1 MFYCD
6 IKHLDIL
13 HGSGHVWY
21 LRCFCLLW
29 LAVEFKSFTVLRS
42 SKYIKQTDQNNCSCF
57 FFLVLIKTKA
67 NKAAIFVF
75 EIFVTIKISVFVV
88 RDTRQ
93 FSKSIFFSE
102 VRSDLD
108 FNLDC
113 LILWLCIWPFAKE
126 NVLTRIYN
134 VRRSS
139 RRFKL
144 ISFLIIVS
152 VDLLLILD
160 IFSWII
166 GFFIKVDTMLL
177 KSILVVETLV
187 IVLKW
192 HSATLNINV
201 TLLSAADLELLQH
214 PRWSTLW

>member
-29 LAVEFKSFTVLRS
+29 LAVEFKSFTVLRN

-57 FFLVLIKTKA
+57 FLLVLIKTKA
-67 NKAAIFVF
+67 NKAAIFAF

-108 FNLDC
+108 FKLDC
-113 LILWLCIWPFAKE
+113 LILWLCIW
-126 NVLTRIYN
+126 
-134 VRRSS
+134 
-139 RRFKL
+139 
-144 ISFLIIVS
+144 SFLQKKM
-152 VDLLLILD
+152 
-160 IFSWII
+160 FWYEY
-166 GFFIKVDTMLL
+166 TMLEDL
-177 KSILVVETLV
+177 QGNLRR
-187 IVLKW
+187 
-192 HSATLNINV
+192 
-201 TLLSAADLELLQH
+201 LLF
-214 PRWSTLW
+214 

>member
-1 MFYCD
+1 M
-6 IKHLDIL
+6 
-13 HGSGHVWY
+13 
-21 LRCFCLLW
+21 
-29 LAVEFKSFTVLRS
+29 
-42 SKYIKQTDQNNCSCF
+42 
-57 FFLVLIKTKA
+57 
-67 NKAAIFVF
+67 
-75 EIFVTIKISVFVV
+75 V
-88 RDTRQ
+88 RVTRQ

-113 LILWLCIWPFAKE
+113 LILWLCTWSSAKE

-134 VRRSS
+134 ARRSS
-139 RRFKL
+139 RRSKS

-166 GFFIKVDTMLL
+166 GFFIKIDAMFLQQL
-177 KSILVVETLV
+177 LVVGYYWFSCWLLLVTLV

-192 HSATLNINV
+192 HSATLNINF
-201 TLLSAADLELLQH
+201 TLLSTFH
-214 PRWSTLW
+214 NSPRSNISI

>member
-6 IKHLDIL
+6 TKHLDIY
-13 HGSGHVWY
+13 GSSHVCY

-29 LAVEFKSFTVLRS
+29 LAMEFKSFMILRN
-42 SKYIKQTDQNNCSCF
+42 SKYIKQTNQNNFSCF
-57 FFLVLIKTKA
+57 FLLILIKTKA

-75 EIFVTIKISVFVV
+75 QIFVTIKIAVFMV

-93 FSKSIFFSE
+93 FLKSILFSK
-102 VRSDLD
+102 VCNDLD

-139 RRFKL
+139 RRFKV
-144 ISFLIIVS
+144 ISLLIIVS
-152 VDLLLILD
+152 VYLLRILD
-160 IFSWII
+160 IFSLII
-166 GFFIKVDTMLL
+166 GFFIKVDTLVSCWNTSYCFEMTLRV
-177 KSILVVETLV
+177 KRTAWIL
-187 IVLKW
+187 
-192 HSATLNINV
+192 
-201 TLLSAADLELLQH
+201 
-214 PRWSTLW
+214 

>member
-1 MFYCD
+1 M
-6 IKHLDIL
+6 
-13 HGSGHVWY
+13 
-21 LRCFCLLW
+21 
-29 LAVEFKSFTVLRS
+29 
-42 SKYIKQTDQNNCSCF
+42 
-57 FFLVLIKTKA
+57 
-67 NKAAIFVF
+67 
-75 EIFVTIKISVFVV
+75 V

-113 LILWLCIWPFAKE
+113 SILWLCIWPFAKE
-126 NVLTRIYN
+126 NVLTQIYN

-139 RRFKL
+139 RRFKA
-144 ISFLIIVS
+144 ISFLIIAS
-152 VDLLLILD
+152 VDLRLILD
-160 IFSWII
+160 IFSSII

-177 KSILVVETLV
+177 QSILIAGTLV

>member
-1 MFYCD
+1 M
-6 IKHLDIL
+6 
-13 HGSGHVWY
+13 VW
-21 LRCFCLLW
+21 
-29 LAVEFKSFTVLRS
+29 
-42 SKYIKQTDQNNCSCF
+42 
-57 FFLVLIKTKA
+57 
-67 NKAAIFVF
+67 
-75 EIFVTIKISVFVV
+75 
-88 RDTRQ
+88 DTRQ

-113 LILWLCIWPFAKE
+113 LILWLCIWHFAKE
-126 NVLTRIYN
+126 NVLTRIYS
-134 VRRSS
+134 VKRSS
-139 RRFKL
+139 RRFKA
-144 ISFLIIVS
+144 ISCLIIVS

-177 KSILVVETLV
+177 KSILVVVILV

-201 TLLSAADLELLQH
+201 TLLSEADLELLQH

>member
-6 IKHLDIL
+6 TKHLDI
-13 HGSGHVWY
+13 HGSSDVCY

-29 LAVEFKSFTVLRS
+29 LAMEFKSFTVLGN
-42 SKYIKQTDQNNCSCF
+42 SKYIKQTNQNNFSCF
-57 FFLVLIKTKA
+57 FLLILIKTKA
-67 NKAAIFVF
+67 NKTAIFVF
-75 EIFVTIKISVFVV
+75 QISVSLKIAVFMV

-139 RRFKL
+139 RRFKA
-144 ISFLIIVS
+144 ISFFNNCIS
-152 VDLLLILD
+152 WFTSDFGH
-160 IFSWII
+160 IFMDNRIFHQ
-166 GFFIKVDTMLL
+166 GGHNAF
-177 KSILVVETLV
+177 
-187 IVLKW
+187 
-192 HSATLNINV
+192 AINFSCWN
-201 TLLSAADLELLQH
+201 TSYCFEMTFSNFKYIMSH
-214 PRWSTLW
+214 